1 MVQTNH
7 FTGRRYEYSFEIKI
21 LLTIFIIAVRYLQ
34 DRPPGSFII
43 RDSNSFPNAFGL
55 AVRVARED
63 ARPDSIDPVRHF
75 LIESTNKGVQIKG
88 CLEEPVFSSLAAL
101 VYQHSITKISLPIRL
116 TIPSSNDDLDI
127 SNYGS
132 LYSDTNL
139 LKQFYEN
146 GAACNVLYFI
156 KEDVESLTGNA
167 AIKKV
172 IDQMIMN
179 SSDRKKIQPA
189 IIHFKASSKGITLTD
204 NSHR

>member
-1 MVQTNH
+1 MP
-7 FTGRRYEYSFEIKI
+7 
-21 LLTIFIIAVRYLQ
+21 AVRYLQ

-116 TIPSSNDDLDI
+116 NIPSSNDMEMDM
-127 SNYGS
+127 SNYGGS
-132 LYSDTNL
+132 PYSDTIL

-146 GAACNVLYFI
+146 GAACNVLYLI
-156 KEDVESLTGNA
+156 NEDVESLTGNA

-172 IDQMIMN
+172 IDTIMWMKSN
-179 SSDRKKIQPA
+179 DSKKIQPA